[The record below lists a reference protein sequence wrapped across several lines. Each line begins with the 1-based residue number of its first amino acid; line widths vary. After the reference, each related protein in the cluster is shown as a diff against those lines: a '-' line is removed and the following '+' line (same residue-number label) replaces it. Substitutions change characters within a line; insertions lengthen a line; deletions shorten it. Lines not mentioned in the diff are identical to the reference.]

1 MKCLPARPEALKLLM
16 DGSAAFA
23 DVEEHGMKIDVK
35 YLDRAIEWTGKRIKE
50 LEADLRRDPI
60 YTTWRKHYGESADL
74 SKRDQLGHVVF
85 DLLDYPC
92 HSRGKPRRP
101 GEVGKPKTDEEAF
114 EHVDLPFVKNW
125 TDHEKLKRCRTTDL
139 IGTRRETDSDGF
151 LHPFFHLHLATTYRS
166 CVAKGTLIE
175 VVRDVSKNEKG
186 IPIEEVKV
194 GDFVYCYD
202 DSLKLTLKK
211 VLWAG
216 KTGNRKVVRVH
227 WRARGKT
234 GYLDVTP
241 EHKIRL
247 SCGRYEEAQNL
258 TGDLRPAGVSRKKWK
273 ISTLA
278 MGREEDFIYETGNPI
293 CLHDHRFIYKNLVG
307 SLEES
312 FVVHH
317 KDNNH
322 LNNLP
327 SNLEKKS
334 RSSHSKDHA
343 LAGDYWTSEDRRK
356 GHESRSKNHS
366 EGLWDLKGE
375 KNGRFIKLGKSQIL
389 RILAESSGRCS
400 KGIPY
405 DFTAFK
411 QKADAAGIDLKAVKD
426 RYDKNGKYISL
437 GRLKRAFNGKLRSV
451 VDAFGCNYEKAERL
465 LIQRGIQFE
474 PRGVPRN
481 EFGCKGKP
489 NNHQITRIEYLEE
502 TVDVYDLEVEDCH
515 NFIAN
520 EICVHN
526 SSSDPNFQNKPN
538 RDKRLAKLVR
548 TAFIPR
554 GPDYCLIEA
563 DFGAQEFKGAACFW
577 KDPGMVAYASDP
589 KFDIHKDMAAEIY
602 LLNREQVS
610 GATRGFAKN
619 KFVFPTLYGS
629 WWKSTGNDLWTFIE
643 RAHLATK
650 DGVDLYTHLKSKGI
664 KDKEAFLQ
672 HTKKVEE
679 DFNKKFPTW
688 SEEKTKWWDTYLKN
702 GEFPLMTG
710 FVCRG
715 VYSYNN
721 LMNTPIQGP
730 SFHCLLWSVI
740 QVNRYFKE
748 HKMRSRVIGQ
758 IHDSIAI
765 DAHKDELQD
774 VLDVTRRVMEFDVRR
789 HWDWIIV
796 PLLVEVDVS
805 FTNWF
810 EKASWVET
818 PGGDWAPKSLPA

>member
-50 LEADLRRDPI
+50 LEADLRKDPI
-60 YTTWRKHYGESADL
+60 YTTWRKHYGEGADL

-85 DLLDYPC
+85 NLLDYPC
-92 HSRGKPRRP
+92 LHRGKPRRP

-114 EHVDLPFVKNW
+114 EHVDLQFVKNW

-166 CVAKGTLIE
+166 
-175 VVRDVSKNEKG
+175 
-186 IPIEEVKV
+186 
-194 GDFVYCYD
+194 
-202 DSLKLTLKK
+202 
-211 VLWAG
+211 
-216 KTGNRKVVRVH
+216 
-227 WRARGKT
+227 
-234 GYLDVTP
+234 
-241 EHKIRL
+241 
-247 SCGRYEEAQNL
+247 
-258 TGDLRPAGVSRKKWK
+258 
-273 ISTLA
+273 
-278 MGREEDFIYETGNPI
+278 
-293 CLHDHRFIYKNLVG
+293 
-307 SLEES
+307 
-312 FVVHH
+312 
-317 KDNNH
+317 
-322 LNNLP
+322 
-327 SNLEKKS
+327 
-334 RSSHSKDHA
+334 
-343 LAGDYWTSEDRRK
+343 
-356 GHESRSKNHS
+356 
-366 EGLWDLKGE
+366 
-375 KNGRFIKLGKSQIL
+375 
-389 RILAESSGRCS
+389 
-400 KGIPY
+400 
-405 DFTAFK
+405 
-411 QKADAAGIDLKAVKD
+411 
-426 RYDKNGKYISL
+426 
-437 GRLKRAFNGKLRSV
+437 
-451 VDAFGCNYEKAERL
+451 
-465 LIQRGIQFE
+465 
-474 PRGVPRN
+474 
-481 EFGCKGKP
+481 
-489 NNHQITRIEYLEE
+489 
-502 TVDVYDLEVEDCH
+502 
-515 NFIAN
+515 
-520 EICVHN
+520 

-672 HTKKVEE
+672 HIKKVEE

-740 QVNRYFKE
+740 QINRYFKE

-810 EKASWVET
+810 EKAPWVET